1 MRHWCL
7 LTMQCKKRPGSNE
20 SGLLILFITFAS
32 VFLFAV
38 FAAVYFFF
46 RIGKD
51 EYMIQTLLDR
61 SDAARV
67 FAFDNI
73 CDLFRKFQDP
83 FFNDL
88 FIFDDVY
95 GNVVI
100 DKTKDV
106 QIEVFNR
113 AFYFD
118 NILDA
123 HLIALCIF
131 DDCNGTVKFVKFQ
144 VMIDCHGFAGLDM
157 VKDKTFVKCSNV

>member
-1 MRHWCL
+1 
-7 LTMQCKKRPGSNE
+7 
-20 SGLLILFITFAS
+20 
-32 VFLFAV
+32 
-38 FAAVYFFF
+38 
-46 RIGKD
+46 
-51 EYMIQTLLDR
+51 MIQPLLDR

-67 FAFDNI
+67 FAFDNV
-73 CDLFRKFQDP
+73 CDLFWTFQDS

-100 DKTKDV
+100 DETEDV
-106 QIEVFNR
+106 QIKVFNR

-118 NILDA
+118 DIFDT
-123 HLIALCIF
+123 HLVALCIF
-131 DDCNGTVKFVKFQ
+131 DDCNCAVKFVKFQ